1 MVSRGR
7 TIVGLLVGAFRAA
20 FLSAALFLAAAVIP
34 LVGAMS
40 SIFAPAPVLLFS
52 VGFARARWRAAIAIM
67 VGGAAVMALG
77 GWLAALGYL
86 VTFGLA
92 AAVMCDMIERR
103 KPFETIVLVTGALV
117 LAASVIAA
125 FTMAGSAEAL
135 AKEIRDALA
144 SGMARGHDF
153 YKVLGIETGMAHD
166 AEAGLLDM
174 MLRLCPALVAMCA
187 GFGALLNLAVFWR
200 MGGRQR
206 LNYPLFGDLARWS
219 TPEWLIWVLLAAGF
233 GMFVPVPA
241 LAVAAMDAFVCVAA
255 VYFCQGLAI
264 MAFYFKALV
273 IPPWVRGLIYFVTI
287 IQPVLAA
294 LVCAAGIFDLW
305 VDFRRL
311 KPPSQ
316 EAGSFGDFF

>member
-1 MVSRGR
+1 MRRGW
-7 TIVGLLVGAFRAA
+7 TIVGLLVSPIRAA

-40 SIFAPAPVLLFS
+40 SLFAPAPILLFS
-52 VGFARARWRAAIAIM
+52 VSFAGARLRAAVAIM
-67 VGGAAVMALG
+67 VAAAAVMLLS
-77 GWLAALGYL
+77 GWMAALGYL

-92 AAVMCDMIERR
+92 AAVMCDMLERR
-103 KPFETIVLVTGALV
+103 KPFETIVLVTGAVV

-125 FTMAGSAEAL
+125 FAMAGSAEAL
-135 AKEIRDALA
+135 AKGVHDALA
-144 SGMARGHDF
+144 SGMARGRDF
-153 YKVLGIETGMAHD
+153 YKVLGVETGMAQE

-174 MLRLCPALVAMCA
+174 ILRLCPALVAMCA

-264 MAFYFKALV
+264 MAYYFKALV

-287 IQPVLAA
+287 IQPVLAG
-294 LVCAAGIFDLW
+294 LVCAAGIFRSLGR
-305 VDFRRL
+305 FSAAQAAE
-311 KPPSQ
+311 P
-316 EAGSFGDFF
+316 GGG